1 MNLFATPADY
11 EAWTQ
16 SEAPDGIGRL
26 LTLASSWVR
35 DAVKRASFPVDRDGN
50 PTDETV
56 AAALRDAT
64 CEQAYVWHTNGIEPG
79 KTQERG
85 PVASSSIG
93 DASITYETSSVS
105 AERALLASALA
116 PSALAIL
123 DGNDLVW
130 GQPWAR

>member
-1 MNLFATPADY
+1 MKLFATPADY
-11 EAWTQ
+11 EQWTHAD
-16 SEAPDGIGRL
+16 APEGIERL

-50 PTDETV
+50 PTNETV
-56 AAALRDAT
+56 IAALRDAT
-64 CEQAYVWHTNGIEPG
+64 CEQAYVWHANGIEPG

-93 DASITYETSSVS
+93 DASITYETGSVS

-123 DGNDLVW
+123 DGHDLVW
-130 GQPWAR
+130 GQPWVR

>member
-11 EAWTQ
+11 EAWTHT
-16 SEAPDGIGRL
+16 EAPDGIGRL

-35 DAVKRASFPVDRDGN
+35 DAVKRARFPVDRDGN

-64 CEQAYVWHTNGIEPG
+64 CEQAYVWATNGIEPG

-130 GQPWAR
+130 GQPWVR

>member
-1 MNLFATPADY
+1 MKLFATDADY
-11 EAWTQ
+11 ADWTRMP
-16 SEAPDGIGRL
+16 APEDIDRL

-56 AAALRDAT
+56 VAALRDAT
-64 CEQAYVWHTNGIEPG
+64 CEQAYVWLANGIEPG

-93 DASITYETSSVS
+93 DASITYETGSVA

-123 DGNDLVW
+123 DSHDLVW
-130 GQPWAR
+130 GQPWVR